1 MGFPSIL
8 PVQFVAMPSI
18 LKSMGIAHAS
28 AKTENINTARIIFT
42 SVKRQ
47 KKKKTPQQRSML
59 AAIARGGVTQ

>member
-28 AKTENINTARIIFT
+28 AKTENINTARIIFH
-42 SVKRQ
+42 KREEA
-47 KKKKTPQQRSML
+47 KKKTHNKKHACGL
-59 AAIARGGVTQ
+59 ARGGVTQ

>member
-28 AKTENINTARIIFT
+28 AKTENINTNCLAIQI
-42 SVKRQ
+42 
-47 KKKKTPQQRSML
+47 TPNRVP
-59 AAIARGGVTQ
+59 GVPYSR